1 MTCRQMDW
9 IITSSSPSSGFPP
22 EALDHIAECARCR
35 FLTGIL
41 DESRPSSLPSGTQI
55 ERITAMLAKDLAP
68 VQPLARPIV
77 FLAGLA
83 LVFLVSV
90 ALGSWL
96 LGTNG
101 WRQLG
106 TVQKFA
112 VLVPQSACAGLL
124 ASSLVRLMVP
134 GSRHPSSPML
144 VPVGV
149 LSLLVV
155 AILVSFSSHPES
167 RFIASGVGCMQTGLA
182 YAVPAAAAFW
192 LLLRCGAILAPGL
205 TGASAGGLASLA
217 GMGVLDMRCPN
228 SNAYHIL
235 IWHVGVALVA
245 MAGGFAVGR
254 LSNWRR
260 NRFAYLAK

>member
-1 MTCRQMDW
+1 MTCREMDW
-9 IITSSSPSSGFPP
+9 IITSSSPSLGFPP
-22 EALDHIAECARCR
+22 EASEHIAECDRCR
-35 FLTGIL
+35 LLAAIL
-41 DESRPSSLPSGTQI
+41 DENCPSSLPSGTQI
-55 ERITAMLAKDLAP
+55 ERMAAMLSKDLAP
-68 VQPLARPIV
+68 VQPLARASV
-77 FLAGLA
+77 FLVGLA

-106 TVQKFA
+106 TVQKIA
-112 VLVPQSACAGLL
+112 VLLPQSACAGLL

-134 GSRHPSSPML
+134 GSTHPISPAL
-144 VPVGV
+144 LPVGE
-149 LSLLVV
+149 LTILVV
-155 AILVSFSSHPES
+155 AIHFTFSPHPES
-167 RFIASGVGCMQTGLA
+167 RFIASGIDCMRTGLT

-192 LLLRCGAILAPGL
+192 LLLRRGAILAPVL
-205 TGASAGGLASLA
+205 TGATAGGLAGLA

-245 MAGGFAVGR
+245 MAGGFAIGR

>member
-1 MTCRQMDW
+1 MTCREMDL

-22 EALDHIAECARCR
+22 EASGHIAECDRCWH
-35 FLTGIL
+35 LVGIL
-41 DESRPSSLPSGTQI
+41 HESCPYSLPSGIQL
-55 ERITAMLAKDLAP
+55 ERIATTISKDLAP
-68 VQPLARPIV
+68 VQPLARASV
-77 FLAGLA
+77 FLVGLA

-106 TVQKFA
+106 TVQKIA

-134 GSRHPSSPML
+134 GSKHPISPML
-144 VPVGV
+144 LPVGV
-149 LSLLVV
+149 LSLLAV
-155 AILVSFSSHPES
+155 AILFSFSSHPES
-167 RFIASGVGCMQTGLA
+167 RFIASGIDCMRTGLT

-192 LLLRCGAILAPGL
+192 LLLRRGVILAPGL
-205 TGASAGGLASLA
+205 TGATAGGLAGLA

-245 MAGGFAVGR
+245 MAGGFAIGR
-254 LSNWRR
+254 LSNWHR
-260 NRFAYLAK
+260 NRFAYWAK

>member
-1 MTCRQMDW
+1 MTCREMDW

-22 EALDHIAECARCR
+22 EAAEHIAECARCWR
-35 FLTGIL
+35 LVGIL
-41 DESRPSSLPSGTQI
+41 DENCPSSLPSGIQL
-55 ERITAMLAKDLAP
+55 ERIAATLSKDLAP
-68 VQPLARPIV
+68 VQPLAKARV
-77 FLAGLA
+77 FLVGLA

-106 TVQKFA
+106 TVQKIA
-112 VLVPQSACAGLL
+112 VLVPQSACAVLL

-134 GSRHPSSPML
+134 GSTHPISPAL
-144 VPVGV
+144 LPVGV
-149 LSLLVV
+149 LTLLVV
-155 AILVSFSSHPES
+155 AIHFTFSPHPES
-167 RFIASGVGCMQTGLA
+167 RYIASGIDCIRTGLT

-192 LLLRCGAILAPGL
+192 LLVRRGAILAPGL
-205 TGASAGGLASLA
+205 TGATAGGLAGLA
-217 GMGVLDMRCPN
+217 GMWVLDMRCPN

-245 MAGGFAVGR
+245 MAGGFAIGR
-254 LSNWRR
+254 LSNWHR
-260 NRFAYLAK
+260 NHFAYWAK

>member
-1 MTCRQMDW
+1 MTCREMDC
-9 IITSSSPSSGFPP
+9 IITSSLPSSGFPP
-22 EALDHIAECARCR
+22 EAAEHIAECDRCWR
-35 FLTGIL
+35 LVGIL
-41 DESRPSSLPSGTQI
+41 DENCPSSLPSGIQL
-55 ERITAMLAKDLAP
+55 ERIVATLSKDLAP
-68 VQPLARPIV
+68 VQPLARARV
-77 FLAGLA
+77 FFVGLA

-90 ALGSWL
+90 ALGYWL

-106 TVQKFA
+106 TVQKIA

-134 GSRHPSSPML
+134 GSTHPISPPL
-144 VPVGV
+144 LPVGV
-149 LSLLVV
+149 LTLLVV
-155 AILVSFSSHPES
+155 AIHFTFSPHPES
-167 RFIASGVGCMQTGLA
+167 RFIVSGIDCMRTGLA
-182 YAVPAAAAFW
+182 YAGPAAAAFC

-205 TGASAGGLASLA
+205 TGATAGGLAGLA